1 MRTFGR
7 SFVIGILLDTTTKH
21 KKAQIGYNTNM
32 KTAYHLIQ
40 HLYQSPSL
48 RKLREHHLLKLL
60 FERFFPSLA
69 PKVFCFKL
77 EPPVLKIAVRHPAY
91 IKEFKYHEN
100 TIKKALKAIKTEELS
115 FANGIEKLIVFD
127 SRYVPSRNH
136 AENVLSDSDFRY
148 CENADGA
155 FENLATDSDIARL
168 FEEWR
173 TIVLRHHR
181 LELLDGKDDFYRRI
195 NE

>member
-1 MRTFGR
+1 MRGFRRG
-7 SFVIGILLDTTTKH
+7 FVIGILLDSAAKH
-21 KKAQIGYNTNM
+21 KEAQIGYNTNM

-77 EPPVLKIAVRHPAY
+77 ESQTLKIAVRHPAY

-100 TIKKALKAIKTEELS
+100 TIKKALKAIKTEELA
-115 FANGIEKLIVFD
+115 FVRGIEKLIVFD
-127 SRYVPSRNH
+127 SRYVPNRDNAAH
-136 AENVLSDSDFRY
+136 TQSDKGFRY
-148 CENADGA
+148 CENAEGM

-173 TIVLRHHR
+173 AIVLRHHR
-181 LELLDGKDDFYRRI
+181 LEQLEGEEDFYRRI

>member
-1 MRTFGR
+1 MWSVWRG
-7 SFVIGILLDTTTKH
+7 FVIGVLLDTTTKH
-21 KKAQIGYNTNM
+21 KEAQIGYNANM

-40 HLYQSPSL
+40 HVYQSPSL
-48 RKLREHHLLKLL
+48 RKLREHHLLTLL

-77 EPPVLKIAVRHPAY
+77 ESQTLKIAVRHPAY

-100 TIKKALKAIKTEELS
+100 TIKKALKAIKAEELAFVS
-115 FANGIEKLIVFD
+115 RIEKLVVFD
-127 SRYVPSRNH
+127 SRYVPSRDN
-136 AENVLSDSDFRY
+136 AENAQSDKIFRY

-173 TIVLRHHR
+173 AIVLRHHR
-181 LELLDGKDDFYRRI
+181 LAGLEGEDDFYRRI